1 MPFLKY
7 LVFNKGDQI
16 IFAIQVIA
24 FYKQI
29 RLLFQ
34 KGFQPIVSQGLNLAL
49 PGSRV
54 GGICCNP
61 VEAGVVSTA
70 VVASVET
77 LSDESIIGIYSEG
90 TTILMHLS

>member
-1 MPFLKY
+1 MS
-7 LVFNKGDQI
+7 
-16 IFAIQVIA
+16 
-24 FYKQI
+24 I
-29 RLLFQ
+29 R
-34 KGFQPIVSQGLNLAL
+34 VNLGL

-54 GGICCNP
+54 GGTCCNP